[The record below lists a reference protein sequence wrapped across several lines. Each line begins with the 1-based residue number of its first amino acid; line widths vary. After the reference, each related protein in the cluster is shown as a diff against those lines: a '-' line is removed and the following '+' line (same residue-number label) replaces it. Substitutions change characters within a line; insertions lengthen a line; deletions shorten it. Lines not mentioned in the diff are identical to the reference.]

1 MTKFAQARKLVVG
14 GALLCTFV
22 QLSACEEVNDA
33 LGIGDG
39 KTHCEAI
46 CEWAAGCHAEARPV
60 NAEELAAECLA
71 RLREVDSSCDDAA
84 QAAISEE
91 CGTAVEA
98 RAEEM
103 ICSPFT
109 GNAIEREAGALELP
123 VECAPLGTDAID
135 EASAV
140 TEEPGDSLC
149 DRLNDSICD
158 RASECLGELVPQEV
172 IDAAGDLKTICLDT
186 IADLAQRCKD
196 EELYEAS
203 MSISEPNPTR
213 EFAVSCAADFAE
225 LECAEVF
232 SGMLPVSCAGA
243 FTSAESATELA
254 GGLLSFGCG
263 IDAAS
268 LPSCPEE

>member
-1 MTKFAQARKLVVG
+1 MTKFTQTRKLLAG
-14 GALLCTFV
+14 GALLCAFT

-71 RLREVDSSCDDAA
+71 RLREVDDSCDDAA

-91 CGTAVEA
+91 CGAAVEA
-98 RAEEM
+98 QAEQM

-123 VECAPLGTDAID
+123 AECAPLGTDAID
-135 EASAV
+135 EAAAV

-149 DRLNDSICD
+149 DRLNESICD

-172 IDAAGDLKTICLDT
+172 LDAAGDLKGMCLDT

-203 MSISEPNPTR
+203 ADISEPNPAR
-213 EFAVSCAADFAE
+213 EFAISCTADFAA
-225 LECAEVF
+225 LECSDVF
-232 SGMLPVSCAGA
+232 TGMLPETCAGA
-243 FTSAESATELA
+243 FNSVDSATELA
-254 GGLLSFGCG
+254 GGLLTFGCG
-263 IDAAS
+263 VSDS
-268 LPSCPEE
+268 LPGCSAE